1 MKVLVADPNPLI
13 REIITQSIQPLG
25 LALECVED
33 GSAALACLNECKS
46 PVLAFL
52 STDLTSPSA
61 HSLCQRFANRSLD
74 SFVVPLVVTLS
85 CDSRTIVDA
94 LTAGAADVLVLPMDR
109 EVIRAKADAA
119 QRFMRRL
126 EGAAA
131 SGGASEE
138 VVHTPT
144 PPNVRSTLSTLNDR
158 LRKVQTLANPGPLIV
173 EAIAGLGVEPVV
185 EVEKHVFVDK
195 EPTFAMWCAI
205 VAPQASIWV
214 DILVESDRK
223 SAMLLFQKLT
233 GMPAESGRDALDTIG
248 EVVNITQ
255 GAIKASLQAEGHEVM
270 TPVVPKAV
278 PTANLPKL
286 NDYMVDRARVSL
298 NADGILLAVSL
309 YVSNRPVIRKTI
321 EGLQANDVTVESLPM
336 SAGID
341 LKLLNRGVLLD
352 ERGILKLREKLTGDS
367 RRLALNVMEA
377 PSLIELLRG
386 A

>member
-195 EPTFAMWCAI
+195 EPTFAMF
-205 VAPQASIWV
+205 
-214 DILVESDRK
+214 
-223 SAMLLFQKLT
+223 LFQKLT

-278 PTANLPKL
+278 PTSTLPKL
-286 NDYMVDRARVSL
+286 NDYRVDRARVSL